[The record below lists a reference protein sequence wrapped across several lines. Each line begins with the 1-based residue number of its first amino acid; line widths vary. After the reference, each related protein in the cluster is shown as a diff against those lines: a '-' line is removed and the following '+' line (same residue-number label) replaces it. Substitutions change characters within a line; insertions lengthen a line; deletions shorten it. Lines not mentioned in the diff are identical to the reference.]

1 MTNAGELLRELRQA
15 CDKTMEEVEAETGV
29 SCRALSNLEL
39 GVTKKP
45 TRKTL
50 DALLPTYR
58 RGTPVCMEIC
68 CTIYTAYRY
77 HPPFPLP
84 EAGEI
89 DEARR
94 YWLAEYVDALLP
106 AYLIDASQRLLAWNP
121 AALRLVGLYAHDRRI
136 QYFER
141 ATTIDLA
148 FGLVERF
155 VAIENIEAY
164 RRSFVHTLKRELRP
178 YEAEDWYTSCIA
190 AAQRRYPDFKHLW
203 DMKHPPPASP
213 VGCPIPLKVRL
224 PELAPSAGPALT
236 FRRDKAP
243 FIGDPRFQTVLW
255 QPADAAT
262 WQAWGRL
269 LP

>member
-15 CDKTMEEVEAETGV
+15 CDKTMEEIEAETGV

-39 GVTKKP
+39 GVTTKP

-50 DALLPTYR
+50 DALLPAYR
-58 RGTPVCMEIC
+58 RGAPVGMEIC
-68 CTIYTAYRY
+68 CGIYTAYRY

-94 YWLAEYVDALLP
+94 WWRAECGNAPLP

-121 AALRLVGLYAHDRRI
+121 AALRLGGLHPRDRRI

-155 VAIENIEAY
+155 VTIENLEAY
-164 RRSFVHTLKRELRP
+164 RYSFVGTLKRELRP
-178 YEAEDWYTSCIA
+178 YKAEDWYIPCIA
-190 AAQRRYPDFKHLW
+190 AAQRRYPDFKRLW
-203 DMKHPPPASP
+203 AMEHPPPDSP
-213 VGCPIPLKVRL
+213 IGCPIPLRL
-224 PELAPSAGPALT
+224 YLPGQNEALT
-236 FRRDKAP
+236 FSRVKIP
-243 FIGDPRFQTVLW
+243 FLGDPRFQTVQW
-255 QPADAAT
+255 QPADLT
-262 WQAWGRL
+262 TGQAWAALHLAR
-269 LP
+269 P